1 MAFQSSN
8 LFVLAFISTLKHR
21 RMKQA
26 ADVLRLEKET
36 AEKLAAKA
44 FAKSYLA
51 DLVPS
56 VFNNLRENGYFFDPV
71 HRDLEVG
78 FMPWL
83 LNQTLT
89 ELDRV
94 NLARFILDNMIRDV
108 VSKREIDYENMEQ
121 RIIEENLRLEQLANQ
136 PVSIQITEPSTQNIS
151 GLEEGSTQQLNASND
166 DNQNE
171 TSNQQDEV
179 S

>member
-1 MAFQSSN
+1 
-8 LFVLAFISTLKHR
+8 
-21 RMKQA
+21 MKQA

-121 RIIEENLRLEQLANQ
+121 RIIEENLRREQQLNQ
-136 PVSIQITEPSTQNIS
+136 PVSIQITEPSTQNIADLDPS
-151 GLEEGSTQQLNASND
+151 SSQPLTNAASND
-166 DNQNE
+166 ENQNE

>member
-1 MAFQSSN
+1 
-8 LFVLAFISTLKHR
+8 
-21 RMKQA
+21 MKQA

-78 FMPWL
+78 FMPWIMES
-83 LNQTLT
+83 TLD
-89 ELDRV
+89 ELHRV
-94 NLARFILDNMIRDV
+94 NLSRLLLDNLLREV
-108 VSKREIDYENMEQ
+108 VSHRELEYDTLEERMAEQKRQQELAAQNQ
-121 RIIEENLRLEQLANQ
+121 QVTIE
-136 PVSIQITEPSTQNIS
+136 ITE
-151 GLEEGSTQQLNASND
+151 ASNQNLATMD
-166 DNQNE
+166 ADVPFVGQSNDSINEDQNE
-171 TSNQQDEV
+171 TSNQPDDV
-179 S
+179 R